1 MEFHQNGNDE
11 RYFSCN
17 EYFRKRNEN
26 SDFVYSQIPE
36 MSQVQ
41 WNKQGSTFRH

>member
-1 MEFHQNGNDE
+1 MVMMRDILVVMNILEKE
-11 RYFSCN
+11 M
-17 EYFRKRNEN
+17 KN

-41 WNKQGSTFRH
+41 WDKQGSTSSH